1 MNPARLI
8 VRFLPSLINLSR
20 CFSQSDIWGKTKKL
34 KLHSFIVQPAQIY
47 KEKDK
52 GAVRAWQLMG

>member
-8 VRFLPSLINLSR
+8 VRFLPSLIHLSR
-20 CFSQSDIWGKTKKL
+20 CFRQSDIWGKTKQL
-34 KLHSFIVQPAQIY
+34 KLHSFIVQPAQFY
-47 KEKDK
+47 KERDK